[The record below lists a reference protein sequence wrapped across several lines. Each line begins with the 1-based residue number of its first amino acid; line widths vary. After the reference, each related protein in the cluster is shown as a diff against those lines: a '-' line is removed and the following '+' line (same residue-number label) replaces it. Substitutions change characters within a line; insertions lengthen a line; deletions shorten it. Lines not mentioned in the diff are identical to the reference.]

1 MNNNRIFVWGVYYG
15 TSCIC
20 VTRRSGMKQ
29 AWLML
34 ANMREFEIY
43 YNGSSLLGEYYSHVQ
58 NSNSWYVLV
67 QKVSRVR
74 GGLMISEENLGIK
87 LTSFANREQL
97 GKY

>member
-1 MNNNRIFVWGVYYG
+1 MHLLEIHSMNNNRIFVWGVYYG

-43 YNGSSLLGEYYSHVQ
+43 HNGSSLSLESIIVMFRIQIVG
-58 NSNSWYVLV
+58 
-67 QKVSRVR
+67 
-74 GGLMISEENLGIK
+74 M
-87 LTSFANREQL
+87 F
-97 GKY
+97 